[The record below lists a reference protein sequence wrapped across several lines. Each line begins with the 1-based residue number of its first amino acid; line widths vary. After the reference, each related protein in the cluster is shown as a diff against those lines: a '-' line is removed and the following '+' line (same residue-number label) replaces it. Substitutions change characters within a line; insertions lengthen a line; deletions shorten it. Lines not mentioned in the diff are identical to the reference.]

1 MSNLLKI
8 IHTYAYL
15 SLFRASDFIHFF
27 YFVCYIYYIVT
38 ITIGVEHLANT
49 NSYSSGIGI
58 DDMFIL
64 MSGMA
69 EGPSLTTASSI
80 KERMKYMLQKSGVAI
95 TITSITD
102 LLAFTIGATS
112 VFISI
117 RTFCIYTGNKSL
129 YFSYS

>member
-1 MSNLLKI
+1 MPNS
-8 IHTYAYL
+8 
-15 SLFRASDFIHFF
+15 SS
-27 YFVCYIYYIVT
+27 YF
-38 ITIGVEHLANT
+38 
-49 NSYSSGIGI
+49 SGIGI

-80 KERMKYMLQKSGVAI
+80 NDRMKYMLQKSGVAI

>member
-27 YFVCYIYYIVT
+27 ICYIYYIVT

-80 KERMKYMLQKSGVAI
+80 NDRMKYMLQKSGVAI

-117 RTFCIYTGNKSL
+117 RTFCIYTGNKRL
-129 YFSYS
+129 YFSFK